1 MADAYWGEIWRTESG
16 RATWSAP
23 DPWVVAAVRHFRS
36 RRVRT
41 VLDLGCGAGRH
52 VAFLADEGFS
62 AYGLDKSPYAVAAA
76 RANASGRRARSPFVV
91 GDLLALPYRSASFD
105 AVMAFNVVYHVDED
119 GLRQALAEVQRVLR
133 PRGIYLATMLSKR
146 NREYG
151 RGIEISP
158 NTFRQPD
165 AIDDK
170 VHPHTYSN
178 AEDLTRLHR
187 DFELVS
193 AAEVEQLEP
202 GSYHWHCCFES
213 KRQAA
218 EPSTGR

>member
-1 MADAYWGEIWRTESG
+1 MADVYWGGVWRTESG
-16 RATWSAP
+16 RAEWSAP
-23 DPWVVAAVRHFRS
+23 DPWVVAGVRYFRS
-36 RRVRT
+36 RRVRA
-41 VLDLGCGAGRH
+41 VLDLGCGVGRH
-52 VAFLADEGFS
+52 TAFLADEGFS
-62 AYGLDKSPYAVAAA
+62 AHGLDKSPFAVAAA
-76 RANASGRRARSPFVV
+76 RANASGRRARSTFVV
-91 GDLLALPYRSASFD
+91 GDLLALPYRSESFD
-105 AVMAFNVVYHVDED
+105 AVLAFNVVYHVDED

-133 PRGIYLATMLSKR
+133 PRGIYLTTMLSKR

-158 NTFRQPD
+158 NTFRQPE

-193 AAEVEQLEP
+193 AAEVEQSRP
-202 GSYHWHCCFES
+202 GSYHWHCCFEL

-218 EPSTGR
+218 EQGAG